1 MHSMTMN
8 DHEVVTLTFGRDQWR
23 EFERLLEAARYA
35 QQQQGDTDDIAKEVM
50 EQAIRRFL

>member
-1 MHSMTMN
+1 
-8 DHEVVTLTFGRDQWR
+8 VVTLTFNRAKWR

-35 QQQQGDTDDIAKEVM
+35 QQTQGDTDDIALEVM